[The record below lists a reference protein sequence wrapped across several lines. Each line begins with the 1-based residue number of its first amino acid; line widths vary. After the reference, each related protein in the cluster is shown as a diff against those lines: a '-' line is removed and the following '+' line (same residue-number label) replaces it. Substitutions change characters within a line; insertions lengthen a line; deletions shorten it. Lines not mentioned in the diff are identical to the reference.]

1 MVFEEDVMLL
11 VSMKSF
17 LISIMILCLS
27 FAQSHVNESAHG
39 LGNYN
44 VPFFKADSYRP
55 NVQPPDE
62 FLGFTLGSRP
72 AHHDEVMNY
81 FNYLDKLLDNINL
94 VEYGR
99 TYEGKPLVYLMISSK
114 RNMTNIKDIKNSISL
129 LSDPRKIENSKTANK
144 IIKNTPAIAWMA
156 YGIHGDEISSTDA
169 AIQLAYQLAAG
180 DDSATKKILKEL
192 VISID
197 PNENPDG
204 RERYLQQLLQWRG
217 EVVNSDASS
226 LDHSGL
232 WPYGRGNHYLFDLNR
247 DWFSSVHPET
257 KGKVSAI
264 LNWNPQFLVDSHEM
278 GSMDTYLF
286 NPPRAPYNPYMP
298 KTIFKWWDK
307 IAKDQAAAFDEY
319 GWSYYTGDWNEEV
332 FPGYGSSWG
341 IYIGLVGILYEQSG
355 ADGSIVKKEDGT
367 ITTYRET
374 VHHQFISSIANLQT
388 IANQKEELLRDYYNN
403 RKKAVST
410 KNAGKA
416 FIFSSKSNKTRL
428 NELGETIN
436 RQTIEVYTNINDLK
450 LPKAINSSGETVTR
464 QNIPAGSLIIPL
476 DQPLNILI
484 NNILSFDIRLD
495 TKSMEKERKK
505 LLKNQ
510 GSTLYD
516 VTAWSLSHAY
526 GTDSYYTEVMPKI
539 SLEPFQA
546 IPNKG
551 KLIGKDPRHGWAVKS
566 DDDQFYH
573 LVGKLLENKIKA
585 WCAKEGFKIEGE
597 YFPRGSIVIRN
608 NSNKNMKVGLL
619 KDLASK
625 YGVDIFAINT
635 ALATDGPDL
644 GSSNF
649 TMLIEPRIA
658 IISGP
663 PTSTYSFGAT
673 WHLIDYKMKSRASLI
688 NAMNFGWQDLS
699 KYNVLILPNGRGM
712 KKVLG
717 DNGINKLRE
726 WIDDGGTL
734 ISYSNSAAFL
744 SDSSVSISS
753 VRFRR
758 QVLDNLDSYDNDLF
772 ILKEAEN
779 FSIDSVALW
788 EGGDIY
794 TSSES
799 KEVTE
804 KNSKKIKELD
814 QLGRKFRPQGAILKV
829 NMDKEHWLTVG
840 CGDFVP
846 VLYNTGNVLMAKK
859 PINVAGRLADENNL
873 RLGGLLWPEAKS
885 RIAESAWVTQE
896 YRGKGQI
903 ILFATEPHF
912 RGYFK
917 ASTRVLLNA
926 IYLGPGMGTRHSV
939 EW

>member
-1 MVFEEDVMLL
+1 MSLVIKKSLL
-11 VSMKSF
+11 
-17 LISIMILCLS
+17 IYPIILSLS
-27 FAQSHVNESAHG
+27 FAQSYDNESAHG
-39 LGNYN
+39 LGDYN
-44 VPFFKADSYRP
+44 IPFFKADSYHP

-72 AHHDEVMNY
+72 VHHNEVIDY
-81 FNYLDKLLDNINL
+81 YNYLDKLLDNTTL
-94 VEYGR
+94 TQYGY

-114 RNMTNIKDIKNSISL
+114 KNMANIDNIKKSISML
-129 LSDPRKIENSKTANK
+129 ADPRTLDDAKTANK
-144 IIKNTPAIAWMA
+144 IIKQTPAIAWMA
-156 YGIHGDEISSTDA
+156 YAIHGDEISSTDA

-180 DDSATKKILKEL
+180 TDPATKNILKNL
-192 VISID
+192 VVSID

-217 EVVNSDASS
+217 EIVNSDANS
-226 LDHSGL
+226 LDHSGF

-247 DWFSSVHPET
+247 DWFATVHPET

-264 LNWNPQFLVDSHEM
+264 LDWNPQFLVDSHEM

-298 KTIFKWWDK
+298 QTIFKWWDK

-332 FPGYGSSWG
+332 YPGYGSSWG
-341 IYIGLVGILYEQSG
+341 IYIGLVGILYEQAG

-374 VHHQFISSIANLQT
+374 VHHQFISSMANLQT
-388 IANQKEELLRDYYNN
+388 IANQKEELLQDYYNN

-416 FIFSSKSNKTRL
+416 FVFSSKSNRTRL
-428 NELGETIN
+428 NELGETIK
-436 RQTIEVYTNINDLK
+436 RQTIEVYTNKNDLR

-476 DQPLNILI
+476 NQPLNILI
-484 NNILSFDIRLD
+484 KNILSFDIRLD

-539 SLEPFQA
+539 AMDIFQ
-546 IPNKG
+546 PVQNQG
-551 KLIGKDPRHGWAVKS
+551 NLIGKNPKYGWAIKS

-573 LVGKLLENKIKA
+573 LVGRLLENKVKV
-585 WCAKEGFKIEGE
+585 WCAKESFNIEGE
-597 YFPRGSIVIRN
+597 DFPRGSIVIRN
-608 NSNKNMKVGLL
+608 NSNKSMKLGLL
-619 KDLASK
+619 KKLAAK
-625 YGVDIFAINT
+625 YGIDIFAINT

-649 TMLIEPRIA
+649 TMLIEPKIA
-658 IISGP
+658 IVSGP

-673 WHLIDYKMKSRASLI
+673 WHLIDYNLKSRASLI
-688 NAMNFGWQDLS
+688 NIMNFGWQDLT
-699 KYNVLILPNGRGM
+699 KYNVMLLPNGRSM
-712 KKVLG
+712 KRMLG
-717 DNGINKLRE
+717 DSGIKKLKS
-726 WIDDGGTL
+726 WVDNGGTL

-744 SDSSVSISS
+744 ADSSVNISS
-753 VRFRR
+753 VKLRR
-758 QVLDNLDSYDNDLF
+758 QVLDKLDSYDNDLSK
-772 ILKEAEN
+772 LKEAES

-788 EGGDIY
+788 EGGNIY
-794 TSSES
+794 ALD
-799 KEVTE
+799 EVKKTN
-804 KNSKKIKELD
+804 KNNDKIKELD

-829 NMDKEHWLTVG
+829 NMDQEHWLTVG
-840 CGDFVP
+840 CGESIP

-859 PINVAGRLADENNL
+859 PVNVAGRLADEKNI
-873 RLGGLLWPEAKS
+873 RLGGLLWPEAKT
-885 RIAESAWVTQE
+885 RIAETAWVTQE
-896 YRGKGQI
+896 YHGKGQI

-917 ASTRVLLNA
+917 ASERVLLNA
-926 IYLGPGMGTRHSV
+926 IYLGPGMGTSHSV

>member
-1 MVFEEDVMLL
+1 MSLVIKKSLL
-11 VSMKSF
+11 
-17 LISIMILCLS
+17 IYPIILSLS
-27 FAQSHVNESAHG
+27 FAQSYDNESAHG
-39 LGNYN
+39 LGDYN
-44 VPFFKADSYRP
+44 IPFFKADSYHP

-72 AHHDEVMNY
+72 VHHNEVIDY
-81 FNYLDKLLDNINL
+81 YNYLDKLLDNTAL
-94 VEYGR
+94 TQYGY

-114 RNMTNIKDIKNSISL
+114 KNMANIDNIKKSISML
-129 LSDPRKIENSKTANK
+129 ADPRTLDDAKTANK
-144 IIKNTPAIAWMA
+144 IIKQTPAIAWMA
-156 YGIHGDEISSTDA
+156 YAIHGDEISSTDA

-180 DDSATKKILKEL
+180 TDPATKNILKNL
-192 VISID
+192 VVSID

-217 EVVNSDASS
+217 EIVNSDANS
-226 LDHSGL
+226 LDHSGF

-247 DWFSSVHPET
+247 DWFATVHPET

-264 LNWNPQFLVDSHEM
+264 LDWNPQFLVDSHEM

-298 KTIFKWWDK
+298 QTIFKWWDK

-332 FPGYGSSWG
+332 YPGYGSSWG
-341 IYIGLVGILYEQSG
+341 IYIGLVGILYEQAG

-374 VHHQFISSIANLQT
+374 VHHQFISSMANLQT
-388 IANQKEELLRDYYNN
+388 IANQKEELLQDYYNN

-416 FIFSSKSNKTRL
+416 FVFSSKSNRTRL
-428 NELGETIN
+428 NELGETIK
-436 RQTIEVYTNINDLK
+436 RQTIEVYTNKNDLR

-476 DQPLNILI
+476 NQPLNILI
-484 NNILSFDIRLD
+484 KNILSFDIRLD

-539 SLEPFQA
+539 AMDIFQ
-546 IPNKG
+546 PVQNQG
-551 KLIGKDPRHGWAVKS
+551 NLIGKNPKYGWAIKS

-573 LVGKLLENKIKA
+573 LVGRLLENKVKV
-585 WCAKEGFKIEGE
+585 WCAKESFNIEGE
-597 YFPRGSIVIRN
+597 DFPRGSIVIRN
-608 NSNKNMKVGLL
+608 NSNKSMKLGLL
-619 KDLASK
+619 KKLAAK
-625 YGVDIFAINT
+625 YGIDIFAINT

-649 TMLIEPRIA
+649 TMLIEPKIA
-658 IISGP
+658 IVSGP

-673 WHLIDYKMKSRASLI
+673 WHLIDYNLKSRASLI
-688 NAMNFGWQDLS
+688 NIMNFGWQDLN
-699 KYNVLILPNGRGM
+699 KYNVMLLPNGRSM
-712 KKVLG
+712 KRMLG
-717 DNGINKLRE
+717 DSGIKKLKS
-726 WIDDGGTL
+726 WVDNGGTL

-744 SDSSVSISS
+744 ADSSVNISS
-753 VRFRR
+753 VKLRR
-758 QVLDNLDSYDNDLF
+758 QVLDKLDSYDNDLSK
-772 ILKEAEN
+772 LKEAES

-788 EGGDIY
+788 EGGNIY
-794 TSSES
+794 ALD
-799 KEVTE
+799 EVKKTN
-804 KNSKKIKELD
+804 KNNDKIKELD

-829 NMDKEHWLTVG
+829 NMDQEHWLTVG
-840 CGDFVP
+840 CGESIP

-859 PINVAGRLADENNL
+859 PVNVAGRLADEKNI
-873 RLGGLLWPEAKS
+873 RLGGLLWPEAKT
-885 RIAESAWVTQE
+885 RIAETAWVTQE
-896 YRGKGQI
+896 YHGKGQI

-917 ASTRVLLNA
+917 ASERVLLNA
-926 IYLGPGMGTRHSV
+926 IYLGPGMGTSHSV

>member
-1 MVFEEDVMLL
+1 MSLVIKKSLL
-11 VSMKSF
+11 
-17 LISIMILCLS
+17 IYPIILSLS
-27 FAQSHVNESAHG
+27 FAQSYDNESAHG
-39 LGNYN
+39 LGDYN
-44 VPFFKADSYRP
+44 IPFFKADSYHP

-72 AHHDEVMNY
+72 VHHNEVIDY
-81 FNYLDKLLDNINL
+81 YNYLDKLLDNTAL
-94 VEYGR
+94 TQYGY

-114 RNMTNIKDIKNSISL
+114 KNMANIDNIKKSISML
-129 LSDPRKIENSKTANK
+129 ADPRTLDDAKTANK
-144 IIKNTPAIAWMA
+144 IIKQTPAIAWMA
-156 YGIHGDEISSTDA
+156 YAIHGDEISSTDA

-180 DDSATKKILKEL
+180 TDPATKNILKNL
-192 VISID
+192 VVSID

-217 EVVNSDASS
+217 EIVNSDANS
-226 LDHSGL
+226 LDHSGF

-247 DWFSSVHPET
+247 DWFATVHPET

-264 LNWNPQFLVDSHEM
+264 LDWNPQFLVDSHEM

-298 KTIFKWWDK
+298 QTIFKWWDK

-332 FPGYGSSWG
+332 YPGYGSSWG
-341 IYIGLVGILYEQSG
+341 IYIGLVGILYEQAG

-374 VHHQFISSIANLQT
+374 VHHQFISSMANLQT
-388 IANQKEELLRDYYNN
+388 IANQKEELLQDYYNN

-416 FIFSSKSNKTRL
+416 FVFSSKSNRTRL
-428 NELGETIN
+428 NELGETIK
-436 RQTIEVYTNINDLK
+436 RQTIEVYTNKNDLR

-476 DQPLNILI
+476 NQPLNILI
-484 NNILSFDIRLD
+484 KNILSFDIRLD

-539 SLEPFQA
+539 AMDIFQ
-546 IPNKG
+546 PVQNQG
-551 KLIGKDPRHGWAVKS
+551 NLIGKNPKYGWAIKS

-573 LVGKLLENKIKA
+573 LVGRLLENKVKV
-585 WCAKEGFKIEGE
+585 WCAKESFNIEGE
-597 YFPRGSIVIRN
+597 DFPRGSIVIRN
-608 NSNKNMKVGLL
+608 NSNKSMKLGLL
-619 KDLASK
+619 KKLAAK
-625 YGVDIFAINT
+625 YGIDIFAINT

-649 TMLIEPRIA
+649 TMLIEPKIA
-658 IISGP
+658 IVSGP

-673 WHLIDYKMKSRASLI
+673 WHLIDYNLKSRASLI
-688 NAMNFGWQDLS
+688 NIMNFGWQDLN
-699 KYNVLILPNGRGM
+699 KYNVMLLPNGRSM
-712 KKVLG
+712 KRMLG
-717 DNGINKLRE
+717 DSGIKKLKS
-726 WIDDGGTL
+726 WVDNGGTL

-744 SDSSVSISS
+744 ADSSVNISS
-753 VRFRR
+753 VKLRR
-758 QVLDNLDSYDNDLF
+758 QVLDKLDSYDNDLSK
-772 ILKEAEN
+772 LKEAEN

-788 EGGDIY
+788 EGGNIY
-794 TSSES
+794 ALD
-799 KEVTE
+799 EVKKTN
-804 KNSKKIKELD
+804 KNNDKIKELD

-829 NMDKEHWLTVG
+829 NMDQEHWLTVG
-840 CGDFVP
+840 CGESIP

-859 PINVAGRLADENNL
+859 PVNVAGRLADEKNI
-873 RLGGLLWPEAKS
+873 RLGGLLWPEAKT
-885 RIAESAWVTQE
+885 RIAETAWVTQE
-896 YRGKGQI
+896 YHGKGQI

-917 ASTRVLLNA
+917 ASERVLLNA
-926 IYLGPGMGTRHSV
+926 IYLGPGMGTSHSV

>member
-1 MVFEEDVMLL
+1 MSLVIKKSLL
-11 VSMKSF
+11 
-17 LISIMILCLS
+17 IYPIILSLS
-27 FAQSHVNESAHG
+27 FAQSYDNESAHG
-39 LGNYN
+39 LGDYN
-44 VPFFKADSYRP
+44 IPFFKADSYHP

-72 AHHDEVMNY
+72 VHHNEVIDY
-81 FNYLDKLLDNINL
+81 YNYLDKLLDNTTL
-94 VEYGR
+94 TQYGY

-114 RNMTNIKDIKNSISL
+114 KNMANIDNIKKSISML
-129 LSDPRKIENSKTANK
+129 ADPRTLDDAKTANK
-144 IIKNTPAIAWMA
+144 IIKQTPAIAWMA
-156 YGIHGDEISSTDA
+156 YAIHGDEISSTDA

-180 DDSATKKILKEL
+180 TDPATKNILKNL
-192 VISID
+192 VVSID

-217 EVVNSDASS
+217 EIVNSDANS
-226 LDHSGL
+226 LDHSGF

-247 DWFSSVHPET
+247 DWFATVHPET

-264 LNWNPQFLVDSHEM
+264 LDWNPQFLVDSHEM

-298 KTIFKWWDK
+298 QTIFKWWDK

-332 FPGYGSSWG
+332 YPGYGSSWG
-341 IYIGLVGILYEQSG
+341 IYIGLVGILYEQAG

-374 VHHQFISSIANLQT
+374 VHHQFISSMANLQT
-388 IANQKEELLRDYYNN
+388 IANQKEELLQDYYNN

-416 FIFSSKSNKTRL
+416 FVFSSKSNRTRL
-428 NELGETIN
+428 NELGKTIK
-436 RQTIEVYTNINDLK
+436 RQTIEVYTNKNDLR

-476 DQPLNILI
+476 NQPLNILI
-484 NNILSFDIRLD
+484 KNILSFDIRLD

-539 SLEPFQA
+539 AMDIFQ
-546 IPNKG
+546 PVQNQG
-551 KLIGKDPRHGWAVKS
+551 NLIGKNPKYGWAIKS

-573 LVGKLLENKIKA
+573 LVGRLLENKVKA
-585 WCAKEGFKIEGE
+585 WCAKESFNIEGE

-608 NSNKNMKVGLL
+608 NSNKSMKLGLL
-619 KDLASK
+619 KKLAAK
-625 YGVDIFAINT
+625 YGIDIFAINT

-649 TMLIEPRIA
+649 TMLIEPKIA
-658 IISGP
+658 IVSGP

-673 WHLIDYKMKSRASLI
+673 WHLIDYNLKSRASLI
-688 NAMNFGWQDLS
+688 NIMNFGWQDLN
-699 KYNVLILPNGRGM
+699 KYNVMLLPNGRSM
-712 KKVLG
+712 KRMLG
-717 DNGINKLRE
+717 DSGIKKLKS
-726 WIDDGGTL
+726 WVDNGGTL

-744 SDSSVSISS
+744 ADSSVNISS
-753 VRFRR
+753 VKLRR
-758 QVLDNLDSYDNDLF
+758 QVLDKLDSYDNDLSK
-772 ILKEAEN
+772 LKEAES

-788 EGGDIY
+788 EGGNIY
-794 TSSES
+794 ALD
-799 KEVTE
+799 EVKKTN
-804 KNSKKIKELD
+804 KNNDKIKELD

-829 NMDKEHWLTVG
+829 NMDQEHWLTVG
-840 CGDFVP
+840 CGKSIP

-859 PINVAGRLADENNL
+859 PVNVAGRLADEKNI
-873 RLGGLLWPEAKS
+873 RLGGLLWPEAKT
-885 RIAESAWVTQE
+885 RIAETAWVTQE
-896 YRGKGQI
+896 YHGKGQI

-917 ASTRVLLNA
+917 ASERVLLNA
-926 IYLGPGMGTRHSV
+926 IYLGPGMGTSHSV

>member
-1 MVFEEDVMLL
+1 MSLVIKKSLL
-11 VSMKSF
+11 
-17 LISIMILCLS
+17 IYPIILSLS
-27 FAQSHVNESAHG
+27 FAQSYDNESAHG
-39 LGNYN
+39 LGDYN
-44 VPFFKADSYRP
+44 IPFFKADSYHP

-72 AHHDEVMNY
+72 VHHNEVIDY
-81 FNYLDKLLDNINL
+81 YNYLDKLLDNTAL
-94 VEYGR
+94 TQYGY

-114 RNMTNIKDIKNSISL
+114 KNMANIDNIKKSISML
-129 LSDPRKIENSKTANK
+129 ADPRTLDDAKTANK
-144 IIKNTPAIAWMA
+144 IIKQTPAIAWMA
-156 YGIHGDEISSTDA
+156 YAIHGDEISSTDA

-180 DDSATKKILKEL
+180 TDPATKNILKNL
-192 VISID
+192 VVSID

-217 EVVNSDASS
+217 EIVNSDANS
-226 LDHSGL
+226 LDHSGF

-247 DWFSSVHPET
+247 DWFATVHPET

-264 LNWNPQFLVDSHEM
+264 LDWNPQFLVDSHEM

-298 KTIFKWWDK
+298 QTIFKWWDK

-332 FPGYGSSWG
+332 YPGYGSSWG
-341 IYIGLVGILYEQSG
+341 IYIGLVGILYEQAG

-374 VHHQFISSIANLQT
+374 VHHQFISSMANLQT
-388 IANQKEELLRDYYNN
+388 IANQKEELLQDYYNN

-416 FIFSSKSNKTRL
+416 FVFSSKSNRTRL
-428 NELGETIN
+428 NELGETIK
-436 RQTIEVYTNINDLK
+436 RQTIEVYTNKNDLR

-476 DQPLNILI
+476 NQPLNILI
-484 NNILSFDIRLD
+484 KNILSFDIRLD

-516 VTAWSLSHAY
+516 VTAWSLSHAF

-539 SLEPFQA
+539 AMDIFQ
-546 IPNKG
+546 PVQNQG
-551 KLIGKDPRHGWAVKS
+551 NLIGKNPKYGWAIKS

-573 LVGKLLENKIKA
+573 LVGRLLENKVKA
-585 WCAKEGFKIEGE
+585 WCAKESFNIEGE

-608 NSNKNMKVGLL
+608 NSNKSMKLGLL
-619 KDLASK
+619 KKLAAK
-625 YGVDIFAINT
+625 YGIDIFAINT

-649 TMLIEPRIA
+649 TMLIEPKIA
-658 IISGP
+658 IVTGP

-673 WHLIDYKMKSRASLI
+673 WHLIDYNLKSRASLI
-688 NAMNFGWQDLS
+688 NIMNFGWQDLN
-699 KYNVLILPNGRGM
+699 KYNVMLLPNGRSM
-712 KKVLG
+712 KRMLG
-717 DNGINKLRE
+717 DSGIKKLKS
-726 WIDDGGTL
+726 WVDNGGTL

-744 SDSSVSISS
+744 ADSSVNISS
-753 VRFRR
+753 VKLRR
-758 QVLDNLDSYDNDLF
+758 QVLDKLDSYDNDLSK
-772 ILKEAEN
+772 LKEAEN

-788 EGGDIY
+788 EGGNIY
-794 TSSES
+794 ALD
-799 KEVTE
+799 EVKKTN
-804 KNSKKIKELD
+804 KNNDKIKELD

-829 NMDKEHWLTVG
+829 NMDQEHWLTVG
-840 CGDFVP
+840 CGESIP

-859 PINVAGRLADENNL
+859 PVNVAGRLADEKNI
-873 RLGGLLWPEAKS
+873 RLGGLLWPEAKT
-885 RIAESAWVTQE
+885 RIAETAWVTQE
-896 YRGKGQI
+896 YHGKGQI

-917 ASTRVLLNA
+917 ASERVLLNA
-926 IYLGPGMGTRHSV
+926 IYLGPGMGTSHSV

>member
-1 MVFEEDVMLL
+1 MSLVIKKSLL
-11 VSMKSF
+11 
-17 LISIMILCLS
+17 IYPIILSLS
-27 FAQSHVNESAHG
+27 FAQSYDNESAHG
-39 LGNYN
+39 LGDYN
-44 VPFFKADSYRP
+44 IPFFKADSYHP

-72 AHHDEVMNY
+72 VHHNEVIDY
-81 FNYLDKLLDNINL
+81 YNYLDKLLDNTAL
-94 VEYGR
+94 TQYGY

-114 RNMTNIKDIKNSISL
+114 KNMANIDNIKKSISML
-129 LSDPRKIENSKTANK
+129 ADPRTLDDAKTANK
-144 IIKNTPAIAWMA
+144 IIKQTPAIAWMA
-156 YGIHGDEISSTDA
+156 YAIHGDEISSTDA

-180 DDSATKKILKEL
+180 TDPATKNILKNL
-192 VISID
+192 VVSID

-217 EVVNSDASS
+217 EIVNSDANS
-226 LDHSGL
+226 LDHSGF

-247 DWFSSVHPET
+247 DWFATVHPET

-264 LNWNPQFLVDSHEM
+264 LDWNPQFLVDSHEM

-298 KTIFKWWDK
+298 QTIFKWWDK

-332 FPGYGSSWG
+332 YPGYGSSWG
-341 IYIGLVGILYEQSG
+341 IYIGLVGILYEQAG

-374 VHHQFISSIANLQT
+374 VHHQFISSMANLQT
-388 IANQKEELLRDYYNN
+388 IANQKEELLQDYYNN

-416 FIFSSKSNKTRL
+416 FVFSSKSNRTRL
-428 NELGETIN
+428 NELGETIK
-436 RQTIEVYTNINDLK
+436 RQTIEVYTNKNDLR

-476 DQPLNILI
+476 NQPLNILI
-484 NNILSFDIRLD
+484 KNILSFDIRLD

-539 SLEPFQA
+539 AMDIFQ
-546 IPNKG
+546 PVQNQG
-551 KLIGKDPRHGWAVKS
+551 NLIGKNPKYGWAIKS

-573 LVGKLLENKIKA
+573 LVGRLLENKVKA
-585 WCAKEGFKIEGE
+585 WCAKESFNIEGE

-608 NSNKNMKVGLL
+608 NSNKSMKLGLL
-619 KDLASK
+619 KKLAAK
-625 YGVDIFAINT
+625 YGIDIFAINT

-649 TMLIEPRIA
+649 TMLIEPKIA
-658 IISGP
+658 IVSGP

-673 WHLIDYKMKSRASLI
+673 WHLIDYNLKSRASLI
-688 NAMNFGWQDLS
+688 NIMNFGWQDLT
-699 KYNVLILPNGRGM
+699 KYNVMLLPNGRSM
-712 KKVLG
+712 KRMLG
-717 DNGINKLRE
+717 DSGIKKLKS
-726 WIDDGGTL
+726 WVDNGGTL

-744 SDSSVSISS
+744 ADSSVNISS
-753 VRFRR
+753 VKLRR
-758 QVLDNLDSYDNDLF
+758 QVLDKLDSYDNDLSK
-772 ILKEAEN
+772 LKEAEN

-788 EGGDIY
+788 EGGNIY
-794 TSSES
+794 ALD
-799 KEVTE
+799 EVKKTN
-804 KNSKKIKELD
+804 KNNDKIKELD

-829 NMDKEHWLTVG
+829 NMDQEHWLTVG
-840 CGDFVP
+840 CGESIP

-859 PINVAGRLADENNL
+859 PVNVAGRLADEKNI
-873 RLGGLLWPEAKS
+873 RLGGLLWPEAKT
-885 RIAESAWVTQE
+885 RIAETAWVTQE
-896 YRGKGQI
+896 YHGKGQI

-917 ASTRVLLNA
+917 ASERVLLNA
-926 IYLGPGMGTRHSV
+926 IYLGPGMGTSHSV

>member
-1 MVFEEDVMLL
+1 MSLVIKKSLL
-11 VSMKSF
+11 
-17 LISIMILCLS
+17 IYPIILSLS
-27 FAQSHVNESAHG
+27 FAQSYDNESAHG
-39 LGNYN
+39 LGDYN
-44 VPFFKADSYRP
+44 IPFFKADSYHP

-72 AHHDEVMNY
+72 VHHNEVIDY
-81 FNYLDKLLDNINL
+81 YNYLDKLLDNTVL
-94 VEYGR
+94 TQYGY

-114 RNMTNIKDIKNSISL
+114 KNMANIDNIKKSISML
-129 LSDPRKIENSKTANK
+129 ADPRTLDNAKTANK
-144 IIKNTPAIAWMA
+144 IIKQTPAIAWMA
-156 YGIHGDEISSTDA
+156 YAIHGDEISSTDA

-180 DDSATKKILKEL
+180 TDPATKNILKNL
-192 VISID
+192 VVSID

-217 EVVNSDASS
+217 EIVNSDANS
-226 LDHSGL
+226 LDHSGF

-247 DWFSSVHPET
+247 DWFATVHPET

-264 LNWNPQFLVDSHEM
+264 LDWNPQFLVDSHEM

-298 KTIFKWWDK
+298 QTIFKWWDK

-332 FPGYGSSWG
+332 YPGYGSSWG
-341 IYIGLVGILYEQSG
+341 IYIGLVGIVYEQAG

-374 VHHQFISSIANLQT
+374 VHHQFISSMANLQT
-388 IANQKEELLRDYYNN
+388 IANQKEELLQDYYNN

-416 FIFSSKSNKTRL
+416 FVFSSKSNRTRL
-428 NELGETIN
+428 NELGETIK
-436 RQTIEVYTNINDLK
+436 RQTIEVYTNKNDLR

-476 DQPLNILI
+476 NQPLNILI
-484 NNILSFDIRLD
+484 KNILSFDIRLD

-539 SLEPFQA
+539 AMDIFQ
-546 IPNKG
+546 PVQNQG
-551 KLIGKDPRHGWAVKS
+551 NLIGKNPKYGWAIKS

-573 LVGKLLENKIKA
+573 LVGRLLENKVKA
-585 WCAKEGFKIEGE
+585 WCAKESFNIEGE

-608 NSNKNMKVGLL
+608 NSNKSMKLGLL
-619 KDLASK
+619 KKLAAK
-625 YGVDIFAINT
+625 YGIDIFAINT

-649 TMLIEPRIA
+649 TMLIEPKIA
-658 IISGP
+658 IVSGP

-673 WHLIDYKMKSRASLI
+673 WHLIDYNLKSRASLI
-688 NAMNFGWQDLS
+688 NIMNFGWQDLN
-699 KYNVLILPNGRGM
+699 KYNVMLLPNGRSM
-712 KKVLG
+712 KKMLG
-717 DNGINKLRE
+717 DSGIKKLKS
-726 WIDDGGTL
+726 WVDNGGTL

-744 SDSSVSISS
+744 ADSSVNISS
-753 VRFRR
+753 VKLRR
-758 QVLDNLDSYDNDLF
+758 QVLDKLDSYDNDLSK
-772 ILKEAEN
+772 LKEAES

-788 EGGDIY
+788 EGGNIY
-794 TSSES
+794 ALD
-799 KEVTE
+799 EVKKTN
-804 KNSKKIKELD
+804 KNNDKIKELD

-829 NMDKEHWLTVG
+829 NMDQEHWLTVG
-840 CGDFVP
+840 CGESIP

-859 PINVAGRLADENNL
+859 PVNVAGRLADEKNI
-873 RLGGLLWPEAKS
+873 RLGGLLWPEAKT
-885 RIAESAWVTQE
+885 RIAETAWVTQE
-896 YRGKGQI
+896 YHGKGQI

-917 ASTRVLLNA
+917 ASERVLLNA
-926 IYLGPGMGTRHSV
+926 IYLGPGMGTSHSV

>member
-1 MVFEEDVMLL
+1 MSLVIKKSLL
-11 VSMKSF
+11 
-17 LISIMILCLS
+17 IYPIILSLS
-27 FAQSHVNESAHG
+27 FAQSYDNESAHG
-39 LGNYN
+39 LGDYN
-44 VPFFKADSYRP
+44 IPFFKADSYHP

-72 AHHDEVMNY
+72 VHHNEVIDY
-81 FNYLDKLLDNINL
+81 YNYLDKLLDNTAL
-94 VEYGR
+94 TQYGY

-114 RNMTNIKDIKNSISL
+114 KNMANIDNIKKSISML
-129 LSDPRKIENSKTANK
+129 ADPRTLDDAKTANK
-144 IIKNTPAIAWMA
+144 IIKQTPAIAWMA
-156 YGIHGDEISSTDA
+156 YAIHGDEISSTDA

-180 DDSATKKILKEL
+180 TDPATKNILKNL
-192 VISID
+192 VVSID

-217 EVVNSDASS
+217 EIVNSDANS
-226 LDHSGL
+226 LDHSGF

-247 DWFSSVHPET
+247 DWFATVHPET

-264 LNWNPQFLVDSHEM
+264 LDWNPQFLVDSHEM

-298 KTIFKWWDK
+298 QTIFKWWDK

-332 FPGYGSSWG
+332 YPGYGSSWG
-341 IYIGLVGILYEQSG
+341 IYIGLVGILYEQAG

-374 VHHQFISSIANLQT
+374 VHHQFISSMANLQT
-388 IANQKEELLRDYYNN
+388 IANQKEELLQDYYNN

-416 FIFSSKSNKTRL
+416 FVFSSKSNRTRL
-428 NELGETIN
+428 NELGETIK
-436 RQTIEVYTNINDLK
+436 RQTIEVYTNKNDLR

-476 DQPLNILI
+476 NQPLNILI
-484 NNILSFDIRLD
+484 KNILSFDIRLD

-539 SLEPFQA
+539 AMDIFQ
-546 IPNKG
+546 PVQNQG
-551 KLIGKDPRHGWAVKS
+551 NLIGKNPKYGWAIKS

-573 LVGKLLENKIKA
+573 LVGRLLENKVKA
-585 WCAKEGFKIEGE
+585 WCAKESFNVEGE

-608 NSNKNMKVGLL
+608 NSNKSMKLGLL
-619 KDLASK
+619 KKLAAK
-625 YGVDIFAINT
+625 YGIDIFAINT

-649 TMLIEPRIA
+649 TMLIEPKIA
-658 IISGP
+658 IVSGP

-673 WHLIDYKMKSRASLI
+673 WHLIDYNLKSRASLI
-688 NAMNFGWQDLS
+688 NIMNFGWQDLT
-699 KYNVLILPNGRGM
+699 KYNVMLLPNGRSM
-712 KKVLG
+712 KRMLG
-717 DNGINKLRE
+717 DSGIKKLKS
-726 WIDDGGTL
+726 WVDNGGTL

-744 SDSSVSISS
+744 ADSSVNISS
-753 VRFRR
+753 VKLRR
-758 QVLDNLDSYDNDLF
+758 QVLDKLDSYDNDLSK
-772 ILKEAEN
+772 LKEAEN

-788 EGGDIY
+788 EGGNIY
-794 TSSES
+794 ALD
-799 KEVTE
+799 EVKKTN
-804 KNSKKIKELD
+804 KNNDKIKELD

-829 NMDKEHWLTVG
+829 NMDQEHWLTVG
-840 CGDFVP
+840 CGKSIP

-859 PINVAGRLADENNL
+859 PVNVAGRLADEKNI
-873 RLGGLLWPEAKS
+873 RLGGLLWPEAKT
-885 RIAESAWVTQE
+885 RIAETAWVTQE
-896 YRGKGQI
+896 YHGKGQI

-917 ASTRVLLNA
+917 ASERVLLNA
-926 IYLGPGMGTRHSV
+926 IYLGPGMGTSHSV

>member
-1 MVFEEDVMLL
+1 MSLVIKKSLL
-11 VSMKSF
+11 
-17 LISIMILCLS
+17 IYPIILSLS
-27 FAQSHVNESAHG
+27 FAQSYDNESAHG
-39 LGNYN
+39 LGDYN
-44 VPFFKADSYRP
+44 IPFFKADSYHP

-72 AHHDEVMNY
+72 VHHNEVIDY
-81 FNYLDKLLDNINL
+81 YNYLDKLLDNTTL
-94 VEYGR
+94 TQYGY

-114 RNMTNIKDIKNSISL
+114 KNMANIDNIKKSISML
-129 LSDPRKIENSKTANK
+129 ADPRTLDDAKTANK
-144 IIKNTPAIAWMA
+144 IIKQTPAIAWMA
-156 YGIHGDEISSTDA
+156 YAIHGDEISSTDA

-180 DDSATKKILKEL
+180 TDPATKNILKNL
-192 VISID
+192 VVSID

-217 EVVNSDASS
+217 EIVNSDANS
-226 LDHSGL
+226 LDHSGF

-247 DWFSSVHPET
+247 DWFATVHPET

-264 LNWNPQFLVDSHEM
+264 LDWNPQFLVDSHEM

-298 KTIFKWWDK
+298 QTIFKWWDK

-332 FPGYGSSWG
+332 YPGYGSSWG
-341 IYIGLVGILYEQSG
+341 IYIGLVGILYEQAG

-374 VHHQFISSIANLQT
+374 VHHQFISSMANLQT
-388 IANQKEELLRDYYNN
+388 IANQKEELLQDYYNN

-416 FIFSSKSNKTRL
+416 FVFSSKSNRTRL
-428 NELGETIN
+428 NELGETIK
-436 RQTIEVYTNINDLK
+436 RQTIEVYTNKNDLR

-476 DQPLNILI
+476 NQPLNILI
-484 NNILSFDIRLD
+484 KNILSFDIRLD

-539 SLEPFQA
+539 AMDIFQ
-546 IPNKG
+546 PVQNQG
-551 KLIGKDPRHGWAVKS
+551 NLIGKNPKYGWAIKS

-573 LVGKLLENKIKA
+573 LVGRLLENKVKA
-585 WCAKEGFKIEGE
+585 WCAKESFNIEGE

-608 NSNKNMKVGLL
+608 NSNKSMKLGLL
-619 KDLASK
+619 KKLAAK
-625 YGVDIFAINT
+625 YGIDIFAINT

-649 TMLIEPRIA
+649 TMLIEPKIA
-658 IISGP
+658 IVSGP

-673 WHLIDYKMKSRASLI
+673 WHLIDYNLKSRASLI
-688 NAMNFGWQDLS
+688 NIMNFGWQDLT
-699 KYNVLILPNGRGM
+699 KYNVMLLPNGRSM
-712 KKVLG
+712 KRMLG
-717 DNGINKLRE
+717 DSGIKKLKS
-726 WIDDGGTL
+726 WVDNGGTL

-744 SDSSVSISS
+744 ADSSVNISS
-753 VRFRR
+753 VKLRR
-758 QVLDNLDSYDNDLF
+758 QVLDKLDSYDNDLSK
-772 ILKEAEN
+772 LKEAEN

-788 EGGDIY
+788 EGGNIY
-794 TSSES
+794 ALD
-799 KEVTE
+799 EVKKTN
-804 KNSKKIKELD
+804 KNNDKIKELD

-829 NMDKEHWLTVG
+829 NMDQEHWLTVG
-840 CGDFVP
+840 CGKSIP

-859 PINVAGRLADENNL
+859 PVNVAGRLADEKNI
-873 RLGGLLWPEAKS
+873 RLGGLLWPEAKT
-885 RIAESAWVTQE
+885 RIAETAWVTQE
-896 YRGKGQI
+896 YHGKGQI

-917 ASTRVLLNA
+917 ASERVLLNA
-926 IYLGPGMGTRHSV
+926 IYLGPGMGTSHSV

>member
-1 MVFEEDVMLL
+1 MSLVIKKSLL
-11 VSMKSF
+11 
-17 LISIMILCLS
+17 IYPIILSLS
-27 FAQSHVNESAHG
+27 FAQSYDNESAHG
-39 LGNYN
+39 LGDYN
-44 VPFFKADSYRP
+44 IPFFKADSYHP

-72 AHHDEVMNY
+72 VHHNEVIDY
-81 FNYLDKLLDNINL
+81 YNYLDKLLDNIVL
-94 VEYGR
+94 TQYGY

-114 RNMTNIKDIKNSISL
+114 KNMANIDNIKKSISML
-129 LSDPRKIENSKTANK
+129 ADPRTLDDAKTANK
-144 IIKNTPAIAWMA
+144 IIKQTPAIAWMA
-156 YGIHGDEISSTDA
+156 YAIHGDEISSTDA

-180 DDSATKKILKEL
+180 TDPATKNILKNL
-192 VISID
+192 VVSID

-217 EVVNSDASS
+217 EIVNSDANS
-226 LDHSGL
+226 LDHSGF

-247 DWFSSVHPET
+247 DWFATVHPET

-264 LNWNPQFLVDSHEM
+264 LDWNPQFLVDSHEM

-298 KTIFKWWDK
+298 QTIFKWWDK

-332 FPGYGSSWG
+332 YPGYGSSWG
-341 IYIGLVGILYEQSG
+341 IYIGLVGILYEQAG

-374 VHHQFISSIANLQT
+374 VHHQFISSMANLQT
-388 IANQKEELLRDYYNN
+388 IANQKEELLQDYYNN

-416 FIFSSKSNKTRL
+416 FVFSSKSNRTRL
-428 NELGETIN
+428 NELGKTIK
-436 RQTIEVYTNINDLK
+436 RQTIEVYTNKNDLR

-476 DQPLNILI
+476 NQPLNILI
-484 NNILSFDIRLD
+484 KNILSFDIRLD

-539 SLEPFQA
+539 AMDIFQ
-546 IPNKG
+546 PVQNQG
-551 KLIGKDPRHGWAVKS
+551 NLIGKNPKYGWAIKS

-573 LVGKLLENKIKA
+573 LVGRLLENKVKV
-585 WCAKEGFKIEGE
+585 WCAKESFNIEGE
-597 YFPRGSIVIRN
+597 DFPRGSIVIRN
-608 NSNKNMKVGLL
+608 NSNKSMKLGLL
-619 KDLASK
+619 KKLAAK
-625 YGVDIFAINT
+625 YGIDIFAINT

-649 TMLIEPRIA
+649 TMLIEPKIA
-658 IISGP
+658 IVSGP

-673 WHLIDYKMKSRASLI
+673 WHLIDYNLKSRASLI
-688 NAMNFGWQDLS
+688 NIMNFGWQDLN
-699 KYNVLILPNGRGM
+699 KYNVMLLPNGRSM
-712 KKVLG
+712 KRMLG
-717 DNGINKLRE
+717 DSGIKKLKS
-726 WIDDGGTL
+726 WVDNGGTL

-744 SDSSVSISS
+744 ADSSVNISS
-753 VRFRR
+753 VKLRR
-758 QVLDNLDSYDNDLF
+758 QVLDKLDSYDNDLSK
-772 ILKEAEN
+772 LKEAEN

-788 EGGDIY
+788 EGGNIY
-794 TSSES
+794 ALD
-799 KEVTE
+799 EVKKTN
-804 KNSKKIKELD
+804 KNNDKIKELD

-829 NMDKEHWLTVG
+829 NMDQEHWLTVG
-840 CGDFVP
+840 CGESIP

-859 PINVAGRLADENNL
+859 PVNVAGRLADEKNI
-873 RLGGLLWPEAKS
+873 RLGGLLWPEAKT
-885 RIAESAWVTQE
+885 RIAETAWVTQE
-896 YRGKGQI
+896 YHGKGQI

-917 ASTRVLLNA
+917 ASERVLLNA
-926 IYLGPGMGTRHSV
+926 IYLGPGMGTSHSV

>member
-1 MVFEEDVMLL
+1 MSLVIKKSLL
-11 VSMKSF
+11 
-17 LISIMILCLS
+17 IYPIILSLS
-27 FAQSHVNESAHG
+27 FAQSYDNESAHG
-39 LGNYN
+39 LGDYN
-44 VPFFKADSYRP
+44 IPFFKADSYHP

-72 AHHDEVMNY
+72 VHHNEVIDY
-81 FNYLDKLLDNINL
+81 YNYLDKLLDNTAL
-94 VEYGR
+94 TQYGY

-114 RNMTNIKDIKNSISL
+114 KNMANIDNIKKSISML
-129 LSDPRKIENSKTANK
+129 ADPRTLDDAKTANK
-144 IIKNTPAIAWMA
+144 IIKQTPAIAWMA
-156 YGIHGDEISSTDA
+156 YAIHGDEISSTDA

-180 DDSATKKILKEL
+180 TDPATKNILKNL
-192 VISID
+192 VVSID

-217 EVVNSDASS
+217 EIVNSDANS
-226 LDHSGL
+226 LDHSGF

-247 DWFSSVHPET
+247 DWFATVHPET

-264 LNWNPQFLVDSHEM
+264 LDWNPQFLVDSHEM

-298 KTIFKWWDK
+298 QTIFKWWDK

-332 FPGYGSSWG
+332 YPGYGSSWG
-341 IYIGLVGILYEQSG
+341 IYIGLVGILYEQAG

-374 VHHQFISSIANLQT
+374 VHHQFISSMANLQT
-388 IANQKEELLRDYYNN
+388 IANQKEELLQDYYNN

-416 FIFSSKSNKTRL
+416 FVFSSKSNRTRL
-428 NELGETIN
+428 NELGKTIK
-436 RQTIEVYTNINDLK
+436 RQTIEVYTNKNDLR

-476 DQPLNILI
+476 NQPLNILI
-484 NNILSFDIRLD
+484 KNILSFDIRLD

-539 SLEPFQA
+539 AMDIFQ
-546 IPNKG
+546 PVQNQG
-551 KLIGKDPRHGWAVKS
+551 NLIGKNPKYGWAIKS

-573 LVGKLLENKIKA
+573 LVGRLLENKVKA
-585 WCAKEGFKIEGE
+585 WCAKESFNIEGE

-608 NSNKNMKVGLL
+608 NSNKSMKLGLL
-619 KDLASK
+619 KKLAAK
-625 YGVDIFAINT
+625 YGIDIFAINT

-649 TMLIEPRIA
+649 TMLIEPKIA
-658 IISGP
+658 IVSGP

-673 WHLIDYKMKSRASLI
+673 WHLIDYNLKSRASLI
-688 NAMNFGWQDLS
+688 NIMNFGWQDLN
-699 KYNVLILPNGRGM
+699 KYNVMLLPNGRSM
-712 KKVLG
+712 KRMLG
-717 DNGINKLRE
+717 DSGIKKLKS
-726 WIDDGGTL
+726 WVDNGGTL

-744 SDSSVSISS
+744 ADSSVNISS
-753 VRFRR
+753 VKLRR
-758 QVLDNLDSYDNDLF
+758 QVLDKLDSYDNDLSK
-772 ILKEAEN
+772 LKEAES

-788 EGGDIY
+788 EGGNIY
-794 TSSES
+794 ALD
-799 KEVTE
+799 EVKKTN
-804 KNSKKIKELD
+804 KNNDKIKELD

-829 NMDKEHWLTVG
+829 NMDQEHWLTVG
-840 CGDFVP
+840 CGKSIP

-859 PINVAGRLADENNL
+859 PVNVAGRLADEKNI
-873 RLGGLLWPEAKS
+873 RLGGLLWPEAKT
-885 RIAESAWVTQE
+885 RIAETAWVTQE
-896 YRGKGQI
+896 YHGKGQI

-917 ASTRVLLNA
+917 ASERVLLNA
-926 IYLGPGMGTRHSV
+926 IYLGPGMGTSHSV

>member
-1 MVFEEDVMLL
+1 MSLVIKKSLL
-11 VSMKSF
+11 
-17 LISIMILCLS
+17 IYPIILSLS
-27 FAQSHVNESAHG
+27 FAQSYDNESAHG
-39 LGNYN
+39 LGDYN
-44 VPFFKADSYRP
+44 IPFFKADSYHP

-72 AHHDEVMNY
+72 VHHNEVIDY
-81 FNYLDKLLDNINL
+81 YNYLDKLLDNTAL
-94 VEYGR
+94 TQYGY

-114 RNMTNIKDIKNSISL
+114 KNMANIDNIKKSISML
-129 LSDPRKIENSKTANK
+129 ADPRTLDDAKTANK
-144 IIKNTPAIAWMA
+144 IIKQTPAIAWMA
-156 YGIHGDEISSTDA
+156 YAIHGDEISSTDA

-180 DDSATKKILKEL
+180 TDPSTKNILKNL
-192 VISID
+192 VVSID

-217 EVVNSDASS
+217 EIVNSDANS
-226 LDHSGL
+226 LDHSGF

-247 DWFSSVHPET
+247 DWFATVHPET

-264 LNWNPQFLVDSHEM
+264 LDWNPQFLVDSHEM

-298 KTIFKWWDK
+298 QTIFKWWDK

-332 FPGYGSSWG
+332 YPGYGSSWG
-341 IYIGLVGILYEQSG
+341 IYIGLVGILYEQAG

-374 VHHQFISSIANLQT
+374 VHHQFISSMANLQT
-388 IANQKEELLRDYYNN
+388 IANQKEELLQDYYNN

-416 FIFSSKSNKTRL
+416 FVFSSKSNRTRL
-428 NELGETIN
+428 NELGETIK
-436 RQTIEVYTNINDLK
+436 RQTIEVYTNKNDLR

-476 DQPLNILI
+476 NQPLNILI
-484 NNILSFDIRLD
+484 KNILSFDIRLD

-539 SLEPFQA
+539 AMDIFQ
-546 IPNKG
+546 PVQNQG
-551 KLIGKDPRHGWAVKS
+551 NLIGKNPKYGWAIKS

-573 LVGKLLENKIKA
+573 LVGRLLENKVKA
-585 WCAKEGFKIEGE
+585 WCAKESFNIEGE
-597 YFPRGSIVIRN
+597 DFPRGSIVIRN
-608 NSNKNMKVGLL
+608 NSNKSMKLGLL
-619 KDLASK
+619 KKLAAK
-625 YGVDIFAINT
+625 YGIDIFAINT

-649 TMLIEPRIA
+649 TMLIEPKIA
-658 IISGP
+658 IVSGP

-673 WHLIDYKMKSRASLI
+673 WHLIDYNLKSRASLI
-688 NAMNFGWQDLS
+688 NIMNFGWQDLT
-699 KYNVLILPNGRGM
+699 KYNVMLLPNGRSM
-712 KKVLG
+712 KRMLG
-717 DNGINKLRE
+717 DSGIKKLKN
-726 WIDDGGTL
+726 WVDNGGTL

-744 SDSSVSISS
+744 ADSSVNISS
-753 VRFRR
+753 VKLRR
-758 QVLDNLDSYDNDLF
+758 QVLDKLDSYDNDLSK
-772 ILKEAEN
+772 LKEAES

-788 EGGDIY
+788 EGGNIY
-794 TSSES
+794 ALD
-799 KEVTE
+799 EVKKTN
-804 KNSKKIKELD
+804 KNNDKIKELD

-829 NMDKEHWLTVG
+829 NMDQEHWLTVG
-840 CGDFVP
+840 CGESIP

-859 PINVAGRLADENNL
+859 PVNVAGRLADEKNI
-873 RLGGLLWPEAKS
+873 RLGGLLWPEAKT
-885 RIAESAWVTQE
+885 RIAETAWVTQE
-896 YRGKGQI
+896 YHGKGQI

-917 ASTRVLLNA
+917 ASERVLLNA
-926 IYLGPGMGTRHSV
+926 IYLGPGMGTSHSV

>member
-1 MVFEEDVMLL
+1 MTF
-11 VSMKSF
+11 VSQKSV
-17 LISIMILCLS
+17 LIYIIILS
-27 FAQSHVNESAHG
+27 FCNAQSYQNESAHG
-39 LGNYN
+39 LGDYN
-44 VPFFKADSYRP
+44 VPFFKSGTYRP

-62 FLGFTLGSRP
+62 FLGFTFGSRP
-72 AHHDEVMNY
+72 VHHYEVIDY
-81 FNYLDKLLDNINL
+81 FNYLDNLLDNINL
-94 VEYGR
+94 TEYGY

-114 RNMTNIKDIKNSISL
+114 KNMANIDNIKKSISL
-129 LSDPRKIENSKTANK
+129 LADPRKIKDAKSAQN

-156 YGIHGDEISSTDA
+156 YSIHGDELSSTDA
-169 AIQLAYQLAAG
+169 AVQLAYQLAAG
-180 DDSATKKILKEL
+180 TDQATKKLLKEL

-197 PNENPDG
+197 PTENPDG

-217 EVVNSDASS
+217 EVVNSDANS
-226 LDHSGL
+226 LDHSGF

-247 DWFSSVHPET
+247 DWFATVHPET
-257 KGKVSAI
+257 KGRVSAI
-264 LNWNPQFLVDSHEM
+264 LDWNPQFLVDSHEM

-307 IAKDQAAAFDEY
+307 IAKDQAAAFDAY

-332 FPGYGSSWG
+332 YPGYGSSWG

-374 VHHQFISSIANLQT
+374 VHHQFISSMANLQT
-388 IANQKEELLRDYYNN
+388 IANQKEELLSDYYKN

-416 FIFSSKSNKTRL
+416 FIYSSELNKTRL
-428 NELGETIN
+428 NELAETIK
-436 RQTIEVYTNINDLK
+436 RQKIEVYSNKNDIK
-450 LPKAINSSGETVTR
+450 LPKVINSSGKTITR
-464 QNIPAGSLIIPL
+464 KNIPAGSLIIPL

-484 NNILSFDIRLD
+484 QNILSFDIRLD

-505 LLKNQ
+505 LLKGQ

-526 GTDSYYTEVMPKI
+526 GTESYYTEVMPKI

-546 IPNKG
+546 VYKKGQLKG
-551 KLIGKDPRHGWAVKS
+551 KNPKYGWAIKS

-573 LVGKLLENKIKA
+573 LLGRLLENSVKV
-585 WCAKEGFKIEGE
+585 WCAKEAFSVEGE
-597 YFPRGSIVIRN
+597 FFPSGSIVIRN
-608 NSNKNMKVGLL
+608 NSNKTMKISFI
-619 KDLASK
+619 KELASE
-625 YGVDIFAINT
+625 YGIDIFAINT

-688 NAMNFGWQDLS
+688 NAMNFAWQDLS
-699 KYNVLILPNGRGM
+699 KYNVLILPNGGRM
-712 KKVLG
+712 KKTLG
-717 DNGINKLRE
+717 DNGINKLKD

-753 VRFRR
+753 VRLRR
-758 QVLDNLDSYDNDLF
+758 QSLNKLDTYAYDLSV
-772 ILKEAEN
+772 LKEAEN
-779 FSIDSVALW
+779 LSIDSIALW
-788 EGGDIY
+788 EGGNIY
-794 TSSES
+794 DSQEII
-799 KEVTE
+799 END
-804 KNSKKIKELD
+804 KNIEKIKEMDL
-814 QLGRKFRPQGAILKV
+814 LGRKFRPQGAILKV
-829 NMDKEHWLTVG
+829 NMDKEHWLSVG
-840 CGDFVP
+840 CRDFIP
-846 VLYNTGNVLMAKK
+846 VLYNTGNVFMAKK
-859 PINVAGRLADENNL
+859 PVNVAARLADKKDI

-885 RIAESAWVTQE
+885 RIAESAWATQE
-896 YRGKGQI
+896 RRGKGQI

-917 ASTRVLLNA
+917 ASERVLLNA
-926 IYLGPGMGTRHSV
+926 IYLGPGMGTSHSV
-939 EW
+939 SW

>member
-1 MVFEEDVMLL
+1 MSLVIKKSLL
-11 VSMKSF
+11 
-17 LISIMILCLS
+17 IYPIILSLS
-27 FAQSHVNESAHG
+27 FAQSYDNESAHG
-39 LGNYN
+39 LGDYN
-44 VPFFKADSYRP
+44 IPFFKADSYHP

-72 AHHDEVMNY
+72 VHHNEVIDY
-81 FNYLDKLLDNINL
+81 YNYLDKLLDNTAL
-94 VEYGR
+94 TQYGY

-114 RNMTNIKDIKNSISL
+114 KNMANIDNIKKSISML
-129 LSDPRKIENSKTANK
+129 ADPRTLDDAKTANK
-144 IIKNTPAIAWMA
+144 IIKQTPAIAWMA
-156 YGIHGDEISSTDA
+156 YAIHGDEISSTDA

-180 DDSATKKILKEL
+180 TDPATKNILKNL
-192 VISID
+192 VVSID

-217 EVVNSDASS
+217 EIVNSDANS
-226 LDHSGL
+226 LDHSGF

-247 DWFSSVHPET
+247 DWFATVHPET

-264 LNWNPQFLVDSHEM
+264 LDWNPQFLVDSHEM

-298 KTIFKWWDK
+298 QTIFKWWDK

-332 FPGYGSSWG
+332 YPGYGSSWG
-341 IYIGLVGILYEQSG
+341 IYIGLVGILYEQAG

-374 VHHQFISSIANLQT
+374 VHHQFISSMANLQT
-388 IANQKEELLRDYYNN
+388 IANQKEELLQDYYNN

-416 FIFSSKSNKTRL
+416 FVFSSKSNRTRL
-428 NELGETIN
+428 NELGETIK
-436 RQTIEVYTNINDLK
+436 RQTIEVYTNKNDLR

-476 DQPLNILI
+476 NQPLNILI
-484 NNILSFDIRLD
+484 KNILSFDIRLD

-539 SLEPFQA
+539 AMDIFQ
-546 IPNKG
+546 PVQNQG
-551 KLIGKDPRHGWAVKS
+551 NLIGKNPKYGWAIKS

-573 LVGKLLENKIKA
+573 LVGRLLENKVKA
-585 WCAKEGFKIEGE
+585 WCAKESFNIEGE

-608 NSNKNMKVGLL
+608 NSNKSMKLGLL
-619 KDLASK
+619 KKLAAK
-625 YGVDIFAINT
+625 YGIDIFAINT

-649 TMLIEPRIA
+649 TMLIEPKIA
-658 IISGP
+658 IVSGP

-673 WHLIDYKMKSRASLI
+673 WHLIDYNLKSRASLI
-688 NAMNFGWQDLS
+688 NIMNFGWQDLT
-699 KYNVLILPNGRGM
+699 KYNVMLLPNGRSM
-712 KKVLG
+712 KRMLG
-717 DNGINKLRE
+717 DSGIKKLKS
-726 WIDDGGTL
+726 WVDNGGTL

-744 SDSSVSISS
+744 ADSSVNISS
-753 VRFRR
+753 VKLRR
-758 QVLDNLDSYDNDLF
+758 QVLDKLDSYDNDLSK
-772 ILKEAEN
+772 LKEAES

-788 EGGDIY
+788 EGGNIY
-794 TSSES
+794 ALD
-799 KEVTE
+799 EVKKTN
-804 KNSKKIKELD
+804 KNNDKIKELD

-829 NMDKEHWLTVG
+829 NMDQEHWLTVG
-840 CGDFVP
+840 CGKSIP

-859 PINVAGRLADENNL
+859 PVNVAGRLADEKNI
-873 RLGGLLWPEAKS
+873 RLGGLLWPEAKT
-885 RIAESAWVTQE
+885 RIAETAWVTQE
-896 YRGKGQI
+896 YHGKGQI

-917 ASTRVLLNA
+917 ASERVLLNA
-926 IYLGPGMGTRHSV
+926 IYLGPGMGTSHSV

>member
-1 MVFEEDVMLL
+1 MSLVIKKSLL
-11 VSMKSF
+11 
-17 LISIMILCLS
+17 IYPIILSLS
-27 FAQSHVNESAHG
+27 FAQSYDNESAHG
-39 LGNYN
+39 LGDYN
-44 VPFFKADSYRP
+44 IPFFKADSYHP

-72 AHHDEVMNY
+72 VHHNEVIDY
-81 FNYLDKLLDNINL
+81 YNYLDKLLDNTAL
-94 VEYGR
+94 TQYGY

-114 RNMTNIKDIKNSISL
+114 KNMANIDNIKKSISML
-129 LSDPRKIENSKTANK
+129 ADPRTLDDAKTANK
-144 IIKNTPAIAWMA
+144 IIKQTPAIAWMA
-156 YGIHGDEISSTDA
+156 YAIHGDEISSTDA

-180 DDSATKKILKEL
+180 TDPATKNILKNL
-192 VISID
+192 VVSID

-217 EVVNSDASS
+217 EIVNSDANS
-226 LDHSGL
+226 LDHSGF

-247 DWFSSVHPET
+247 DWFATVHPET

-264 LNWNPQFLVDSHEM
+264 LDWNPQFLVDSHEM

-298 KTIFKWWDK
+298 QTIFKWWDK

-332 FPGYGSSWG
+332 YPGYGSSWG
-341 IYIGLVGILYEQSG
+341 IYIGLVGILYEQAG

-374 VHHQFISSIANLQT
+374 VHHQFISSMANLQT
-388 IANQKEELLRDYYNN
+388 IANQKEELLQDYYNN

-416 FIFSSKSNKTRL
+416 FVFSSKSNRTRL
-428 NELGETIN
+428 NELGETIK
-436 RQTIEVYTNINDLK
+436 RQTIEVYTNKNDLR

-476 DQPLNILI
+476 NQPLNILI
-484 NNILSFDIRLD
+484 KNILSFDIRLD

-539 SLEPFQA
+539 AMDIFQ
-546 IPNKG
+546 PVQNQG
-551 KLIGKDPRHGWAVKS
+551 NLIGKNPKYGWAIKS

-573 LVGKLLENKIKA
+573 LVGRLLENKVKA
-585 WCAKEGFKIEGE
+585 WCAKESFNIEGE

-608 NSNKNMKVGLL
+608 NSNKSMKLGLL
-619 KDLASK
+619 KKLAAK
-625 YGVDIFAINT
+625 YGIDIFAINT

-649 TMLIEPRIA
+649 TMLIEPKIA
-658 IISGP
+658 IVSGP

-673 WHLIDYKMKSRASLI
+673 WHLIDYNLKSRASLI
-688 NAMNFGWQDLS
+688 NIMNFGWQDLN
-699 KYNVLILPNGRGM
+699 KYNVMLLPNGRSM
-712 KKVLG
+712 KRMLG
-717 DNGINKLRE
+717 DSGIKKLKS
-726 WIDDGGTL
+726 WVDNGGTL

-744 SDSSVSISS
+744 ADSSVNISS
-753 VRFRR
+753 VKLRR
-758 QVLDNLDSYDNDLF
+758 QVLDKLDSYDNDLSK
-772 ILKEAEN
+772 LKEAEN

-788 EGGDIY
+788 EGGNIY
-794 TSSES
+794 ALD
-799 KEVTE
+799 EVKKTN
-804 KNSKKIKELD
+804 KNNDKIKELD

-829 NMDKEHWLTVG
+829 NMDQEHWLTVG
-840 CGDFVP
+840 CGESIP

-859 PINVAGRLADENNL
+859 PVNVAGRLADEKNI
-873 RLGGLLWPEAKS
+873 RLGGLLWPEAKT
-885 RIAESAWVTQE
+885 RIAETAWVTQE
-896 YRGKGQI
+896 YHGKGQI

-917 ASTRVLLNA
+917 ASERVLLNA
-926 IYLGPGMGTRHSV
+926 IYLGPGMGTSHSV

>member
-1 MVFEEDVMLL
+1 MSLVIKKSLL
-11 VSMKSF
+11 
-17 LISIMILCLS
+17 IYPIILSLS
-27 FAQSHVNESAHG
+27 FAQSYDNESAHG
-39 LGNYN
+39 LGDYN
-44 VPFFKADSYRP
+44 IPFFKADSYHP

-72 AHHDEVMNY
+72 VHHNEVIDY
-81 FNYLDKLLDNINL
+81 YNYLDKLLDNTAL
-94 VEYGR
+94 TQYGY

-114 RNMTNIKDIKNSISL
+114 KNMANIDNIKKSISML
-129 LSDPRKIENSKTANK
+129 ADPRTLDDAKTANK
-144 IIKNTPAIAWMA
+144 IIKQTPAIAWMA
-156 YGIHGDEISSTDA
+156 YAIHGDEISSTDA

-180 DDSATKKILKEL
+180 TDPATKNILKNL
-192 VISID
+192 VVSID

-217 EVVNSDASS
+217 EIVNSDANS
-226 LDHSGL
+226 LDHSGF

-247 DWFSSVHPET
+247 DWFATVHPET

-264 LNWNPQFLVDSHEM
+264 LDWNPQFLVDSHEM

-298 KTIFKWWDK
+298 QTIFKWWDK

-332 FPGYGSSWG
+332 YPGYGSSWG
-341 IYIGLVGILYEQSG
+341 IYIGLVGILYEQAG

-374 VHHQFISSIANLQT
+374 VHHQFISSMANLQT
-388 IANQKEELLRDYYNN
+388 IANQKEELLQDYYNN

-416 FIFSSKSNKTRL
+416 FVFSSKSNRTRL
-428 NELGETIN
+428 NELGETIK
-436 RQTIEVYTNINDLK
+436 RQTIEVYTNKNDLR

-476 DQPLNILI
+476 NQPLNILI
-484 NNILSFDIRLD
+484 KNILSFDIRLD

-539 SLEPFQA
+539 AMDIFQ
-546 IPNKG
+546 PVQNQG
-551 KLIGKDPRHGWAVKS
+551 NLIGKNPKYGWAIKS

-573 LVGKLLENKIKA
+573 LVGRLLENKVKV
-585 WCAKEGFKIEGE
+585 WCAKESFNIEGE

-608 NSNKNMKVGLL
+608 NSNKSMKLGLL
-619 KDLASK
+619 KKLAAK
-625 YGVDIFAINT
+625 YGIDIFAINT

-649 TMLIEPRIA
+649 TMLIEPKIA

-673 WHLIDYKMKSRASLI
+673 WHLIDYNLKSRASLI
-688 NAMNFGWQDLS
+688 NIMNFGWQDLN
-699 KYNVLILPNGRGM
+699 KYNVMLLPNGRSM
-712 KKVLG
+712 KRMLG
-717 DNGINKLRE
+717 DSGIKKLKS
-726 WIDDGGTL
+726 WVDNGGTL

-744 SDSSVSISS
+744 ADSSVNISS
-753 VRFRR
+753 VKLRR
-758 QVLDNLDSYDNDLF
+758 QVLDKLDSYDNDLSK
-772 ILKEAEN
+772 LKEAES

-788 EGGDIY
+788 EGGNIY
-794 TSSES
+794 ALD
-799 KEVTE
+799 EVKKTN
-804 KNSKKIKELD
+804 KNNDKIKELD

-829 NMDKEHWLTVG
+829 NMDQEHWLTVG
-840 CGDFVP
+840 CGESIP

-859 PINVAGRLADENNL
+859 PVNVAGRLADEKNI
-873 RLGGLLWPEAKS
+873 RLGGLLWPEAKT
-885 RIAESAWVTQE
+885 RIAETAWVTQE
-896 YRGKGQI
+896 YHGKGQI

-917 ASTRVLLNA
+917 ASERVLLNA
-926 IYLGPGMGTRHSV
+926 IYLGPGMGTSHSV

>member
-1 MVFEEDVMLL
+1 MSLVIKKSLL
-11 VSMKSF
+11 
-17 LISIMILCLS
+17 IYPIILSLS
-27 FAQSHVNESAHG
+27 FAQSYDNESAHG
-39 LGNYN
+39 LGDYN
-44 VPFFKADSYRP
+44 IPFFKADSYHP

-72 AHHDEVMNY
+72 VHHNEVIDY
-81 FNYLDKLLDNINL
+81 YNYLDKLLDNTTL
-94 VEYGR
+94 TQYGY

-114 RNMTNIKDIKNSISL
+114 KNMANIDNIKKSISML
-129 LSDPRKIENSKTANK
+129 ADPRTLDDAKTANK
-144 IIKNTPAIAWMA
+144 IIKQTPAIAWMA
-156 YGIHGDEISSTDA
+156 YAIHGDEISSTDA

-180 DDSATKKILKEL
+180 TDPSTKNILKNL
-192 VISID
+192 VVSID

-217 EVVNSDASS
+217 EIVNSDANS
-226 LDHSGL
+226 LDHSGF

-247 DWFSSVHPET
+247 DWFATVHPET

-264 LNWNPQFLVDSHEM
+264 LDWNPQFLVDSHEM

-298 KTIFKWWDK
+298 QTIFKWWDK

-332 FPGYGSSWG
+332 YPGYGSSWG
-341 IYIGLVGILYEQSG
+341 IYIGLVGILYEQAG

-374 VHHQFISSIANLQT
+374 VHHQFISSMANLQT
-388 IANQKEELLRDYYNN
+388 IANQKEELLQDYYNN

-416 FIFSSKSNKTRL
+416 FVFSSKSNRTRL
-428 NELGETIN
+428 NELGETIK
-436 RQTIEVYTNINDLK
+436 RQTIEVYTNKNDLR

-476 DQPLNILI
+476 NQPLNILI
-484 NNILSFDIRLD
+484 KNILSFDIRLD

-539 SLEPFQA
+539 AMDIFQ
-546 IPNKG
+546 PVQNQG
-551 KLIGKDPRHGWAVKS
+551 NLIGKNPKYGWAIKS

-573 LVGKLLENKIKA
+573 LVGRLLENKVKV
-585 WCAKEGFKIEGE
+585 WCAKESFNIEGE

-608 NSNKNMKVGLL
+608 NSNKSMKLGLL
-619 KDLASK
+619 KKLAAK
-625 YGVDIFAINT
+625 YGIDIFAINT

-649 TMLIEPRIA
+649 TMLIEPKIA
-658 IISGP
+658 IVSGP

-673 WHLIDYKMKSRASLI
+673 WHLIDYNLKSRASLI
-688 NAMNFGWQDLS
+688 NIMNFGWQDLT
-699 KYNVLILPNGRGM
+699 KYNVMLLPNGRSM
-712 KKVLG
+712 KRMLG
-717 DNGINKLRE
+717 DSGIKKLKS
-726 WIDDGGTL
+726 WVDNGGTL

-744 SDSSVSISS
+744 ADSSVNISS
-753 VRFRR
+753 VKLRR
-758 QVLDNLDSYDNDLF
+758 QVLDKLDSYDNDLSK
-772 ILKEAEN
+772 LKEAEN

-788 EGGDIY
+788 EGGNIY
-794 TSSES
+794 ALD
-799 KEVTE
+799 EVKKTN
-804 KNSKKIKELD
+804 KNNDKIKELD

-829 NMDKEHWLTVG
+829 NMDQEHWLTVG
-840 CGDFVP
+840 CGESIP

-859 PINVAGRLADENNL
+859 PVNVAGRLADEKNI
-873 RLGGLLWPEAKS
+873 RLGGLLWPEAKT
-885 RIAESAWVTQE
+885 RIAETAWVTQE
-896 YRGKGQI
+896 YHGKGQI

-917 ASTRVLLNA
+917 ASERVLLNA
-926 IYLGPGMGTRHSV
+926 IYLGPGMGTSHSV

>member
-1 MVFEEDVMLL
+1 MLL
-11 VSMKSF
+11 VPKKLF
-17 LISIMILCLS
+17 LISIMILSLS
-27 FAQSHVNESAHG
+27 IAQSYEDESAHG
-39 LGNYN
+39 VGNYN
-44 VPFFKADSYRP
+44 VPFFKADSYHP

-72 AHHDEVMNY
+72 VHHYEVLDY

-94 VEYGR
+94 SEYGY

-114 RNMTNIKDIKNSISL
+114 KNMANIENIKKSISL
-129 LSDPRKIENSKTANK
+129 LADPRKIKKSKSTEN
-144 IIKNTPAIAWMA
+144 IIKNTPAIAWMT

-169 AIQLAYQLAAG
+169 AVQLAYQLAAG
-180 DDSATKKILKEL
+180 TDTTTKKILKEL

-197 PNENPDG
+197 PTENPDG

-217 EVVNSDASS
+217 EVVNSDVNS

-247 DWFSSVHPET
+247 DWFATVHPET
-257 KGKVSAI
+257 KGKVSSI
-264 LNWNPQFLVDSHEM
+264 LDWNPQLLVDSHEM
-278 GSMDTYLF
+278 GAMDTYLF
-286 NPPRAPYNPYMP
+286 NPPRAPFNPYMP

-332 FPGYGSSWG
+332 YPGYGSSWG

-374 VHHQFISSIANLQT
+374 VHHQFISSMANLQT
-388 IANQKEELLRDYYNN
+388 ISNQKEELLSDYYNN

-410 KNAGKA
+410 KNSGKA
-416 FIFSSKSNKTRL
+416 FIFSSDLNQSRL
-428 NELGETIN
+428 NELGETIK
-436 RQTIEVYTNINDLK
+436 RQTIEVYTNKNDLK
-450 LPKAINSSGETVTR
+450 LPKAINSSGKTITR
-464 QNIPAGSLIIPL
+464 KNIPAGSLIIPL
-476 DQPLNILI
+476 DQPLNTLI
-484 NNILSFDIRLD
+484 KNILSFDIRLD

-539 SLEPFQA
+539 SLEPFRA
-546 IPNKG
+546 ISNKG
-551 KLIGKDPRHGWAVKS
+551 KVIGKNPKYGWAIKS

-573 LVGKLLENKIKA
+573 LLGRLLENKIKV
-585 WCAKEGFKIEGE
+585 WCAEEDFSVEGE
-597 YFPRGSIVIRN
+597 YFSNGSIVIRN
-608 NSNKNMKVGLL
+608 NSNKEMKISLL
-619 KDLASK
+619 KELASE
-625 YGVDIFAINT
+625 YGINIFAINT
-635 ALATDGPDL
+635 ALATEGPDL

-658 IISGP
+658 IVSGP

-688 NAMNFGWQDLS
+688 NAMSLAWQDLS
-699 KYNVLILPNGRGM
+699 KYNVLILPNGGRM
-712 KKVLG
+712 KKTLG
-717 DNGINKLRE
+717 DNGIKKLKD
-726 WIDDGGTL
+726 WINDGGTL

-753 VRFRR
+753 VRLRR
-758 QVLDNLDSYDNDLF
+758 QSLDKLDIYANDLS
-772 ILKEAEN
+772 ILEEAKN
-779 FSIDSVALW
+779 LSIDSVALW

-794 TSSES
+794 DTQEV
-799 KEVTE
+799 KEID
-804 KNSKKIKELD
+804 KNIDKIKELD

-829 NMDKEHWLTVG
+829 NMDEEHWLSVG
-840 CGDFVP
+840 CGNFIP
-846 VLYNTGNVLMAKK
+846 VLYNTGNVFMAKK
-859 PINVAGRLADENNL
+859 PVNVAGRLADEQNI

-896 YRGKGQI
+896 RHGKGQV

-917 ASTRVLLNA
+917 ASERVLLNA
-926 IYLGPGMGTRHSV
+926 IYLGPGMGTSPSV
-939 EW
+939 NW

>member
-1 MVFEEDVMLL
+1 MSLVIKKSLL
-11 VSMKSF
+11 
-17 LISIMILCLS
+17 IYPIILSLS
-27 FAQSHVNESAHG
+27 FAQSYDNESAHG
-39 LGNYN
+39 LGDYN
-44 VPFFKADSYRP
+44 IPFFKADSYHP

-72 AHHDEVMNY
+72 VHHNEVIDY
-81 FNYLDKLLDNINL
+81 YNYLDKLLDNTAL
-94 VEYGR
+94 TQYGY

-114 RNMTNIKDIKNSISL
+114 KNMANIDNIKKSISML
-129 LSDPRKIENSKTANK
+129 ADPRTLDDAKTANK
-144 IIKNTPAIAWMA
+144 IIKQTPAIAWMA
-156 YGIHGDEISSTDA
+156 YAIHGDEISSTDA

-180 DDSATKKILKEL
+180 TDPATKNILKNL
-192 VISID
+192 VVSID

-217 EVVNSDASS
+217 EIVNSDANS
-226 LDHSGL
+226 LDHSGF

-247 DWFSSVHPET
+247 DWFATVHPET

-264 LNWNPQFLVDSHEM
+264 LDWNPQFLVDSHEM

-298 KTIFKWWDK
+298 QTIFKWWDK

-332 FPGYGSSWG
+332 YPGYGSSWG
-341 IYIGLVGILYEQSG
+341 IYIGLVGILYEQAG

-374 VHHQFISSIANLQT
+374 VHHQFISSMANLQT
-388 IANQKEELLRDYYNN
+388 IANQKEELLQDYYNN

-416 FIFSSKSNKTRL
+416 FVFSSKSNRTRL
-428 NELGETIN
+428 NELGETIK
-436 RQTIEVYTNINDLK
+436 RQTIEVYTNKNDLR

-476 DQPLNILI
+476 NQPLNILI
-484 NNILSFDIRLD
+484 KNILSFDIRLD

-539 SLEPFQA
+539 AMDIFQ
-546 IPNKG
+546 PVQNQG
-551 KLIGKDPRHGWAVKS
+551 NLIGKNPKYGWAIKS

-573 LVGKLLENKIKA
+573 LVGRLLENKVKA
-585 WCAKEGFKIEGE
+585 WCAKESFNIEGE

-608 NSNKNMKVGLL
+608 NSNKSMKLGLL
-619 KDLASK
+619 KKLAAK
-625 YGVDIFAINT
+625 YGIDIFAINT

-649 TMLIEPRIA
+649 TMLIEPKIA
-658 IISGP
+658 IVSGP

-673 WHLIDYKMKSRASLI
+673 WHLIDYNLKSRASLI
-688 NAMNFGWQDLS
+688 NIMNFGWQDLN
-699 KYNVLILPNGRGM
+699 KYNVMLLPNGRSM
-712 KKVLG
+712 KRMLG
-717 DNGINKLRE
+717 DSGIKKLKS
-726 WIDDGGTL
+726 WVDNGGTL

-744 SDSSVSISS
+744 ADSSVNISS
-753 VRFRR
+753 VKLRR
-758 QVLDNLDSYDNDLF
+758 QVLDKLDSYDNDLSK
-772 ILKEAEN
+772 LKEAES

-788 EGGDIY
+788 EGGNIY
-794 TSSES
+794 ALD
-799 KEVTE
+799 EVKKTN
-804 KNSKKIKELD
+804 KNNDKIKELD

-829 NMDKEHWLTVG
+829 NMDQEHWLTVG
-840 CGDFVP
+840 CGESIP

-859 PINVAGRLADENNL
+859 PVNVAGRLADEKNI
-873 RLGGLLWPEAKS
+873 RLGGLLWPEAKT
-885 RIAESAWVTQE
+885 RIAETAWVTQE
-896 YRGKGQI
+896 YHGKGQI

-917 ASTRVLLNA
+917 ASERVLLNA
-926 IYLGPGMGTRHSV
+926 IYLGPGMGTSHSV

>member
-1 MVFEEDVMLL
+1 MSLVIKKSLL
-11 VSMKSF
+11 
-17 LISIMILCLS
+17 IYPIILSLS
-27 FAQSHVNESAHG
+27 FAQSYDNESAHG
-39 LGNYN
+39 LGDYN
-44 VPFFKADSYRP
+44 IPFFKADSYHP

-72 AHHDEVMNY
+72 VHHNEVIDY
-81 FNYLDKLLDNINL
+81 YNYLDKLLDNTTL
-94 VEYGR
+94 TQYGY

-114 RNMTNIKDIKNSISL
+114 KNMANIDNIKKSISML
-129 LSDPRKIENSKTANK
+129 ADPRTLDDAKTANK
-144 IIKNTPAIAWMA
+144 IIKQTPAIAWMA
-156 YGIHGDEISSTDA
+156 YAIHGDEISSTDA

-180 DDSATKKILKEL
+180 TDPATKNILKNL
-192 VISID
+192 VVSID

-217 EVVNSDASS
+217 EIVNSDANS
-226 LDHSGL
+226 LDHSGF

-247 DWFSSVHPET
+247 DWFATVHPET

-264 LNWNPQFLVDSHEM
+264 LDWNPQFLVDSHEM

-298 KTIFKWWDK
+298 QTIFKWWDK

-332 FPGYGSSWG
+332 YPGYGSSWG
-341 IYIGLVGILYEQSG
+341 IYIGLVGILYEQAG

-374 VHHQFISSIANLQT
+374 VHHQFISSMANLQT
-388 IANQKEELLRDYYNN
+388 IANQKEELLQDYYNN

-416 FIFSSKSNKTRL
+416 FVFSSKSNRTRL
-428 NELGETIN
+428 NELGETIK
-436 RQTIEVYTNINDLK
+436 RQTIEVYTNKNDLR

-476 DQPLNILI
+476 NQPLNILI
-484 NNILSFDIRLD
+484 KNILSFDIRLD

-539 SLEPFQA
+539 AMDIFQ
-546 IPNKG
+546 PVQNQG
-551 KLIGKDPRHGWAVKS
+551 NLIGKNPKYGWAIKS

-573 LVGKLLENKIKA
+573 LVGRLLENKVKA
-585 WCAKEGFKIEGE
+585 WCAKESFNIEGE

-608 NSNKNMKVGLL
+608 NSNKSMKLGLL
-619 KDLASK
+619 KKLAAK
-625 YGVDIFAINT
+625 YGIDIFAINT

-649 TMLIEPRIA
+649 TMLIEPKIA
-658 IISGP
+658 IVSGP

-673 WHLIDYKMKSRASLI
+673 WHLIDYNLKSRASLI
-688 NAMNFGWQDLS
+688 NIMNFGWQDLN
-699 KYNVLILPNGRGM
+699 KYNVMLLPNGRSM
-712 KKVLG
+712 KRMLG
-717 DNGINKLRE
+717 DSGIKKLKS
-726 WIDDGGTL
+726 WVDNGGTL

-744 SDSSVSISS
+744 ADSSVNISS
-753 VRFRR
+753 VKLRR
-758 QVLDNLDSYDNDLF
+758 QVLDKLDSYDNDLSK
-772 ILKEAEN
+772 LKEAEN

-788 EGGDIY
+788 EGGNIY
-794 TSSES
+794 ALD
-799 KEVTE
+799 EVKKTN
-804 KNSKKIKELD
+804 KNNDKIKELD

-829 NMDKEHWLTVG
+829 NMDQEHWLTVG
-840 CGDFVP
+840 CGKSIP

-859 PINVAGRLADENNL
+859 PVNVAGRLADEKNI
-873 RLGGLLWPEAKS
+873 RLGGLLWPEAKT
-885 RIAESAWVTQE
+885 RIAETAWVTQE
-896 YRGKGQI
+896 YHGKGQI

-917 ASTRVLLNA
+917 ASERVLLNA
-926 IYLGPGMGTRHSV
+926 IYLGPGMGTSHSV

>member
-1 MVFEEDVMLL
+1 MSLVIKKSLL
-11 VSMKSF
+11 
-17 LISIMILCLS
+17 IYPIILSLS
-27 FAQSHVNESAHG
+27 FAQSYDNESAHG
-39 LGNYN
+39 LGDYN
-44 VPFFKADSYRP
+44 IPFFKADSYHP

-72 AHHDEVMNY
+72 VHHNEVIDY
-81 FNYLDKLLDNINL
+81 YNYLDKLLDNTAL
-94 VEYGR
+94 TQYGY

-114 RNMTNIKDIKNSISL
+114 KNMANIDNIKKSISML
-129 LSDPRKIENSKTANK
+129 ADPRTLDDAKTANK
-144 IIKNTPAIAWMA
+144 IIKQTPAIAWMA
-156 YGIHGDEISSTDA
+156 YAIHGDEISSTDA

-180 DDSATKKILKEL
+180 TDPATKNILKNL
-192 VISID
+192 VVSID

-217 EVVNSDASS
+217 EIVNSDANS
-226 LDHSGL
+226 LDHSGF

-247 DWFSSVHPET
+247 DWFATVHPET

-264 LNWNPQFLVDSHEM
+264 LDWNPQFLVDSHEM

-298 KTIFKWWDK
+298 QTIFKWWDK

-332 FPGYGSSWG
+332 YPGYGSSWG
-341 IYIGLVGILYEQSG
+341 IYIGLVGILYEQAG

-374 VHHQFISSIANLQT
+374 VHHQFISSMANLQT
-388 IANQKEELLRDYYNN
+388 IANQKEELLQDYYNN

-416 FIFSSKSNKTRL
+416 FVFSSKSNRTRL
-428 NELGETIN
+428 NELGKTIK
-436 RQTIEVYTNINDLK
+436 RQTIEVYTNKNDLR

-476 DQPLNILI
+476 NQPLNILI
-484 NNILSFDIRLD
+484 KNILSFDIRLD

-539 SLEPFQA
+539 AMDIFQ
-546 IPNKG
+546 PVQNQG
-551 KLIGKDPRHGWAVKS
+551 NLIGKNPKYGWAIKS

-573 LVGKLLENKIKA
+573 LVGRLLENKVKV
-585 WCAKEGFKIEGE
+585 WCAKESFNIEGE

-608 NSNKNMKVGLL
+608 NSNKSMKLGLL
-619 KDLASK
+619 KKLAAK
-625 YGVDIFAINT
+625 YGIDIFAINT

-649 TMLIEPRIA
+649 TMLIEPKIA
-658 IISGP
+658 IVSGP

-673 WHLIDYKMKSRASLI
+673 WHLIDYNLKSRASLI
-688 NAMNFGWQDLS
+688 NIMNFGWQDLN
-699 KYNVLILPNGRGM
+699 KYNVMLLPNGRSM
-712 KKVLG
+712 KRILG
-717 DNGINKLRE
+717 DNGIKKLKS
-726 WIDDGGTL
+726 WVDNGGTL

-744 SDSSVSISS
+744 ADSSVNISS
-753 VRFRR
+753 VKLRR
-758 QVLDNLDSYDNDLF
+758 QVLDKLDSYDNDLSK
-772 ILKEAEN
+772 LKEAES

-788 EGGDIY
+788 EGGNIY
-794 TSSES
+794 ALD
-799 KEVTE
+799 EVKKTN
-804 KNSKKIKELD
+804 KNNDKIKELD

-829 NMDKEHWLTVG
+829 NMDQEHWLTVG
-840 CGDFVP
+840 CGKSIP

-859 PINVAGRLADENNL
+859 PVNVAGRLADEKNI
-873 RLGGLLWPEAKS
+873 RLGGLLWPEAKT
-885 RIAESAWVTQE
+885 RIAETAWVTQE
-896 YRGKGQI
+896 YHGKGQI

-917 ASTRVLLNA
+917 ASERVLLNA
-926 IYLGPGMGTRHSV
+926 IYLGPGMGTSHSV

>member
-1 MVFEEDVMLL
+1 MLL
-11 VSMKSF
+11 VPKKSF
-17 LISIMILCLS
+17 LISIMILSLS
-27 FAQSHVNESAHG
+27 VAQSYENESAHG

-44 VPFFKADSYRP
+44 VPFFKANSYHP
-55 NVQPPDE
+55 NVQPPNE
-62 FLGFTLGSRP
+62 FLGFALGSRP
-72 AHHDEVMNY
+72 VHHYEVINY
-81 FNYLDKLLDNINL
+81 FNYLEKLLDNITL
-94 VEYGR
+94 TEYGY
-99 TYEGKPLVYLMISSK
+99 TYEGKPLIYLMISSK
-114 RNMTNIKDIKNSISL
+114 KNMANIENIKKSISL
-129 LSDPRKIENSKTANK
+129 LADPRKLNNSQSASK
-144 IIKNTPAIAWMA
+144 IIKNTPAVAWMA
-156 YGIHGDEISSTDA
+156 YSIHGDEISSTDA
-169 AIQLAYQLAAG
+169 AVQLAYQLAAG
-180 DDSATKKILKEL
+180 TDPVTKNILKEL

-197 PNENPDG
+197 PTENPDG

-217 EVVNSDASS
+217 EIVNSDASS
-226 LDHSGL
+226 LDHSGF

-247 DWFSSVHPET
+247 DWFATVHPET

-264 LNWNPQFLVDSHEM
+264 LEWNPQFLVDSHEM
-278 GSMDTYLF
+278 GAMDTYLF
-286 NPPRAPYNPYMP
+286 NPPRAPFNPYMP

-307 IAKDQAAAFDEY
+307 IAQDQAAAFDEY

-332 FPGYGSSWG
+332 YPGYGSSWG

-374 VHHQFISSIANLQT
+374 VHHQFISSMANLQT
-388 IANQKEELLRDYYNN
+388 IASQKEELLKDYYNN

-410 KNAGKA
+410 KNTGKA
-416 FIFSSKSNKTRL
+416 FVFSSNTNQTRL
-428 NELGETIN
+428 NELGETIK
-436 RQTIEVYTNINDLK
+436 RQTIEVYTNKNDLK
-450 LPKAINSSGETVTR
+450 LPKAINSSGKTVTR

-476 DQPLNILI
+476 NQPLNTLI
-484 NNILSFDIRLD
+484 KNILSFDIRLG

-526 GTDSYYTEVMPKI
+526 GTDSYYTEVMPKV

-546 IPNKG
+546 ILSEG
-551 KLIGKDPRHGWAVKS
+551 KLIGKNPKYGWAIKS

-573 LVGKLLENKIKA
+573 LVGRLLENKIKA
-585 WCAKEGFKIEGE
+585 WCAKEGFNVEGE

-608 NSNKNMKVGLL
+608 NSNKKMKVGLL
-619 KDLASK
+619 KELASK
-625 YGVDIFAINT
+625 YGVDIFSINT

-649 TMLIEPRIA
+649 NMLIEPRIA
-658 IISGP
+658 IVSGA

-699 KYNVLILPNGRGM
+699 KYNVLILPNGSSM

-717 DNGINKLRE
+717 DNGIKKLKN

-753 VRFRR
+753 VRLRR
-758 QVLDNLDSYDNDLF
+758 QVLDKLVSYNNDLS

-779 FSIDSVALW
+779 FSIDSIALW
-788 EGGDIY
+788 EGGNIY
-794 TSSES
+794 TSDEI
-799 KEVTE
+799 KETD
-804 KNSKKIKELD
+804 KSIDKIKELD

-840 CGDFVP
+840 CGEFIP
-846 VLYNTGNVLMAKK
+846 VLYNTGNVFMAKK
-859 PINVAGRLADENNL
+859 PINVAGRLADEKNI

-896 YRGKGQI
+896 YHGKGQI

-917 ASTRVLLNA
+917 ASERVLLNA

-939 EW
+939 KW

>member
-1 MVFEEDVMLL
+1 MSLVIKKSLL
-11 VSMKSF
+11 
-17 LISIMILCLS
+17 IYPIILSLS
-27 FAQSHVNESAHG
+27 FAQSYDNESAHG
-39 LGNYN
+39 LGDYN
-44 VPFFKADSYRP
+44 IPFFKADSYHP

-72 AHHDEVMNY
+72 VHHNEVIDY
-81 FNYLDKLLDNINL
+81 YNYLDKLLDNTVL
-94 VEYGR
+94 TQYGY

-114 RNMTNIKDIKNSISL
+114 KNMANIDNIKKSISML
-129 LSDPRKIENSKTANK
+129 ADPRTLDDAKTANK
-144 IIKNTPAIAWMA
+144 IIKQTPAIAWMA
-156 YGIHGDEISSTDA
+156 YAIHGDEISSTDA

-180 DDSATKKILKEL
+180 TDPATKNILKNL
-192 VISID
+192 VVSID

-217 EVVNSDASS
+217 EIVNSDANS
-226 LDHSGL
+226 LDHSGF

-247 DWFSSVHPET
+247 DWFATVHPET

-264 LNWNPQFLVDSHEM
+264 LDWNPQFLVDSHEM

-298 KTIFKWWDK
+298 QTIFKWWDK

-332 FPGYGSSWG
+332 YPGYGSSWG
-341 IYIGLVGILYEQSG
+341 IYIGLVGILYEQAG

-374 VHHQFISSIANLQT
+374 VHHQFISSMANLQT
-388 IANQKEELLRDYYNN
+388 IANQKEELLQDYYNN

-416 FIFSSKSNKTRL
+416 FVFSSKSNRTRL
-428 NELGETIN
+428 NELGETIK
-436 RQTIEVYTNINDLK
+436 RQTIEVYTNKNDLR

-476 DQPLNILI
+476 NQPLNILI
-484 NNILSFDIRLD
+484 KNILSFDIRLD

-539 SLEPFQA
+539 AMDIFQ
-546 IPNKG
+546 PVQNQG
-551 KLIGKDPRHGWAVKS
+551 NLIGKNPKYGWAIKS

-573 LVGKLLENKIKA
+573 LVGRLLENKVKA
-585 WCAKEGFKIEGE
+585 WCAKESFNIEGE

-608 NSNKNMKVGLL
+608 NSNKSMKLGLL
-619 KDLASK
+619 KKLAAK
-625 YGVDIFAINT
+625 YGIDIFAINT

-649 TMLIEPRIA
+649 TMLIEPKIA
-658 IISGP
+658 IVSGP

-673 WHLIDYKMKSRASLI
+673 WHLIDYNLKSRASLI
-688 NAMNFGWQDLS
+688 NIMNFGWQDLT
-699 KYNVLILPNGRGM
+699 KYNVMLLPNGRSM
-712 KKVLG
+712 KRMLG
-717 DNGINKLRE
+717 DSGIKKLKN
-726 WIDDGGTL
+726 WVDNGGTL

-744 SDSSVSISS
+744 ADSSVNISS
-753 VRFRR
+753 VKLRR
-758 QVLDNLDSYDNDLF
+758 QVLDKLDSYDNDLSK
-772 ILKEAEN
+772 LKEAES

-788 EGGDIY
+788 EGGNIY
-794 TSSES
+794 ALD
-799 KEVTE
+799 EVKKTN
-804 KNSKKIKELD
+804 KNNDKIKELD

-829 NMDKEHWLTVG
+829 NMDQEHWLTVG
-840 CGDFVP
+840 CGESIP

-859 PINVAGRLADENNL
+859 PVNVAGRLADEKNI
-873 RLGGLLWPEAKS
+873 RLGGLLWPEAKT
-885 RIAESAWVTQE
+885 RIAETAWVTQE
-896 YRGKGQI
+896 YHGKGQI

-917 ASTRVLLNA
+917 ASERVLLNA
-926 IYLGPGMGTRHSV
+926 IYLGPGMGTSHSV